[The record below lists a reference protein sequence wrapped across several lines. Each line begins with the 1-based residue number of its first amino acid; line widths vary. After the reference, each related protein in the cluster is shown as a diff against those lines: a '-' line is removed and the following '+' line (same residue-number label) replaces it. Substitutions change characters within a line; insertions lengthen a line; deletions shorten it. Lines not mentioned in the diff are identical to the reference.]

1 MGGSH
6 LTHARPARSDLCRA
20 RLRVTSRLFIIE
32 FLVGTIGCAFLS
44 RPLNFAI
51 IVASA
56 ASRALLSAL
65 IPNSPSAQ
73 MSLLALQL
81 VAVGGVTALKP
92 SRGARRCAVAL
103 KPVSMAGAG
112 KKPKDEDNKPPRGFP
127 RCVPGAPPASVRTP
141 RVAIHTPRLARA
153 SRRRPGIAK
162 ARRPVAVVRFLFR
175 RDRKRTFHAAFARDG
190 RDSHPSTTS
199 LSATRRDATPLG

>member
-1 MGGSH
+1 
-6 LTHARPARSDLCRA
+6 
-20 RLRVTSRLFIIE
+20 
-32 FLVGTIGCAFLS
+32 
-44 RPLNFAI
+44 
-51 IVASA
+51 
-56 ASRALLSAL
+56 
-65 IPNSPSAQ
+65 

-175 RDRKRTFHAAFARDG
+175 WDRRCTFHAAFARDG
-190 RDSHPSTTS
+190 RDSRFAPVDDVS
-199 LSATRRDATPLG
+199 LRDAPRRHTARLTENARVPHVAPPSRPPP